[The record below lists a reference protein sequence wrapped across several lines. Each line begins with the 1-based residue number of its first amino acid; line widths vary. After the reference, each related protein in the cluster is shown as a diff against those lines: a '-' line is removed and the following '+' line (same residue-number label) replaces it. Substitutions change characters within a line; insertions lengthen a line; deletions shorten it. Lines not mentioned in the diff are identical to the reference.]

1 MQYNIMSV
9 SQVNKYLK
17 YTIDNDSSL
26 KQVQIKGEI
35 SNFVDHKKT
44 GHFYFTLKDNNS
56 SIKAIM
62 FNSYTKNINFEIEN
76 GMEVVVKGNISFFE
90 RDGICQI
97 YCESIK
103 PSGEGALYLSY
114 EKLKLKLF
122 NMGYFDEKNKKP
134 LPAFPKNIGI
144 ITSDSG
150 AALQDIINIIS
161 RRYPICKLYV
171 IPTIVQ
177 GENAPLSI
185 CRSIQYANTLN
196 FIDVIILGRG
206 GGSIEDLWAFNS
218 EIVANEIYNSNIPIV
233 SAVGHETD
241 FTISDFVADL
251 RAPTPS
257 AAAEIVTPNKDCL
270 FDTIERYS
278 NILYNLVN
286 NKMYAYNSTISNLYL
301 KLSNMSPYNDLKQ
314 KYKTVYDIKQ
324 RLVLGFNNLYSNKVD
339 SFMNSVSSLDLLS
352 PLKVINRGYSITFF
366 KDNIVNSV
374 DDVSI
379 GKNIKVKL
387 KDGHIIG
394 EVNSIVKEEQL

>member
-1 MQYNIMSV
+1 MQDNIMSV

-17 YTIDNDSSL
+17 YTIDNDFSL

-35 SNFVDHKKT
+35 SNFVNHKKT

-62 FNSYTKNINFEIEN
+62 FKSYTKNINFEIEN
-76 GMEVVVKGNISFFE
+76 GMEVIVKGNISFFE

-103 PSGEGALYLSY
+103 ASGEGALYLSY

-134 LPAFPKNIGI
+134 LPVFPKNIGI

-185 CRSIQYANTLN
+185 CKSIKYANILN

-218 EIVANEIYNSNIPIV
+218 EIVANEIYNSSIPIV

-251 RAPTPS
+251 RVPTPS
-257 AAAEIVTPNKDCL
+257 AAAEMVTPNKDYL
-270 FDTIERYS
+270 FDTIERYY

-286 NKMYAYNSTISNLYL
+286 NKMYVLNSTISNLNL
-301 KLSNMSPYNDLKQ
+301 KLSNISPYNDLKQ
-314 KYKTVYDIKQ
+314 KYNTIYDIKQ
-324 RLVLGFNNLYSNKVD
+324 RLVSSFNNLYDKKVD
-339 SFMNSVSSLDLLS
+339 SFMNTVSSLDLLS

-374 DDVSI
+374 DDVDI

-387 KDGHIIG
+387 KDGHIIS